1 MSAESPSTPYA
12 GARPAQRARPDSP
25 GSPVSAFRPPATEAG
40 GRTIQTRTGRR
51 PAVLFVALLAA
62 AACDDSG
69 TEPAE
74 EAGAVAQIAI
84 VSGGDQVGEAGS
96 TLPLPLT
103 VRLSDSADRPVA
115 GVLVSWFAVHG
126 GRVSSQGS
134 TTDSNGL
141 ASVQRILGLNAGDY
155 VTRATL
161 PDADGIR
168 REAVFTSIA
177 LVQGAYRMT
186 ASVSARTD
194 TVFAT
199 VAHRVDV
206 RDHLDRP
213 VSGVRVAW
221 TLLSGAG
228 ALAPASSTTDVQGFA
243 EALHTLGFRVGQ
255 QAVLAKVSGL
265 PDVAFAVSATAG
277 NPVAM
282 DAVGGPTGLGK
293 VGEVTQLAV
302 RVADAYGN
310 PTLGRAVDWAVTG
323 GGGSIGAVSF
333 SDASGVAR
341 AHRVLGSEA
350 ATQTTTATLRDAPG
364 VPPVVF
370 TSVAV
375 NELVTIFERYYYYYG
390 YFSYFSPDSVEVAV
404 DGRVGWSWPCEFCT
418 SSQHNVVFEDD
429 PSEPAS
435 SATSE
440 AGAHIRTFDAPGTYR
455 YRCTLHSTSFTGGEV
470 GVVKVL

>member
-1 MSAESPSTPYA
+1 MSAESPTTPYA
-12 GARPAQRARPDSP
+12 RGRPAERDLPDSP
-25 GSPVSAFRPPATEAG
+25 GRPAPGGKPPAAEASALAI
-40 GRTIQTRTGRR
+40 RPRTGPR

-69 TEPAE
+69 TGPAD

-103 VRLSDSADRPVA
+103 VRLSDSVDRPVA

-141 ASVQRILGLNAGDY
+141 ASVQRILGLNAGEY

-168 REAVFTSIA
+168 REAAFTSIA

-243 EALHTLGFRVGQ
+243 EALHTLGFRVGH
-255 QAVLAKVSGL
+255 QAVQAKVTGL
-265 PDVAFAVSATAG
+265 PDVTFAVSATAG

-282 DAVGGPTGLGK
+282 DAIGGPVGLGK
-293 VGEVTQLAV
+293 AGEATQLAV

-323 GGGSIGAVSF
+323 GGGSVGAVSF

-341 AHRVLGSEA
+341 ANRVFGAEA
-350 ATQTTTATLRDAPG
+350 TTQSTTATLRDAPA
-364 VPPVVF
+364 VPPVIF
-370 TSVAV
+370 TSMAV
-375 NELVTIFERYYYYYG
+375 NELVSILESYYYYYG
-390 YFSYFSPDSVEVAV
+390 YFFFFSPDSVEVAV
-404 DGRVGWSWPCEFCT
+404 DGRVGWSWPCDVCSAT
-418 SSQHNVVFEDD
+418 QHNVVFEDD
-429 PSEPAS
+429 PSEPTS

-440 AGAHIRTFDAPGTYR
+440 AGAHIRTFHAPGTYR
-455 YRCTLHSTSFTGGEV
+455 YRCTLHSTDFTAGEV

>member
-1 MSAESPSTPYA
+1 MSADSPSTPCA
-12 GARPAQRARPDSP
+12 RGRPAQRDCPDSP
-25 GSPVSAFRPPATEAG
+25 GGLVSDGRPPATEAG
-40 GRTIQTRTGRR
+40 GPPIRPRPGRG
-51 PAVLFVALLAA
+51 PAVLFLALLAA

-69 TEPAE
+69 TEPAQ
-74 EAGAVAQIAI
+74 EAGAVTQITI
-84 VSGGDQVGEAGS
+84 VSGRDQVGEAGS

-115 GVLVSWFAVHG
+115 GVLVTWFAVHG
-126 GRVSSQGS
+126 GRVSSQRS
-134 TTDSNGL
+134 ITDSRGL
-141 ASVQRILGLNAGDY
+141 ASIQRILGPNAGEY

-186 ASVSARTD
+186 ATRSTRTD

-199 VAHRVDV
+199 VTHRVDV
-206 RDHLDRP
+206 RDHLDLP

-228 ALAPASSTTDVQGFA
+228 ALAPTSSTTDVQGIA
-243 EALHTLGFRVGQ
+243 EALHTLGPGVGQ
-255 QAVLAKVSGL
+255 QAVLAEVPGL
-265 PDVAFAVSATAG
+265 PDVSFVVSVTAG
-277 NPVAM
+277 NPVVM
-282 DAVGGPTGLGK
+282 DAINGPMGLGK
-293 VGEVTQLAV
+293 AGGVVKLAV

-310 PTLGRAVDWAVTG
+310 PTGGRAVDWAVTG
-323 GGGSIGAVSF
+323 GGGTIGAVSF

-341 AHRVLGSEA
+341 ADRVLGTEA
-350 ATQTTTATLRDAPG
+350 MTQSTTATLRDAPA

-375 NELVTIFERYYYYYG
+375 NELVTIFEDYYYYG
-390 YFSYFSPDSVEVAV
+390 FFYFAPDSVEVAV
-404 DGRVGWSWPCEFCT
+404 DGRVGWSWPCDFCT
-418 SSQHNVVFEDD
+418 STQHNVVFEDD

-455 YRCTLHSTSFTGGEV
+455 YRCTLHSTSFTNGEV

>member
-1 MSAESPSTPYA
+1 
-12 GARPAQRARPDSP
+12 
-25 GSPVSAFRPPATEAG
+25 VTEAVG
-40 GRTIQTRTGRR
+40 PPIRPRPGPR
-51 PAVLFVALLAA
+51 PAVLCLALLAA

-69 TEPAE
+69 TEPAQ

-84 VSGGDQVGEAGS
+84 VSGRDQVGEAGS
-96 TLPLPLT
+96 ILPLPLT
-103 VRLSDSADRPVA
+103 VRLSDAADRPVA

-134 TTDSNGL
+134 ITDSGGL
-141 ASVQRILGLNAGDY
+141 ASVQRILGPNAGEY

-161 PDADGIR
+161 PDAAGIL

-186 ASVSARTD
+186 ASLSARTD

-213 VSGVRVAW
+213 VAGVRVAW

-228 ALAPASSTTDVQGFA
+228 ALAPTSSTTDVQGFA
-243 EALHTLGFRVGQ
+243 EALHTLGPGVGQ
-255 QAVLAKVSGL
+255 QTVLAEVTGL

-277 NPVAM
+277 NPVVM
-282 DAVGGPTGLGK
+282 DAIDGPTGLGK
-293 VGEVTQLAV
+293 AGEVTELAV

-323 GGGSIGAVSF
+323 GGGTIGAVSF
-333 SDASGVAR
+333 SDATGVAR
-341 AHRVLGSEA
+341 ANRVLGSEA
-350 ATQTTTATLRDAPG
+350 ITQSTTATLRDAPA

-375 NELVTIFERYYYYYG
+375 NELVTILEDVYYYYYYG
-390 YFSYFSPDSVEVAV
+390 YFSYFSPDRVEVAV
-404 DGRVGWSWPCEFCT
+404 DDRVGWSWPCEFCT
-418 SSQHNVVFEDD
+418 STQHNVVFEDD

-455 YRCTLHSTSFTGGEV
+455 YRCTVHSTSFAEGEV
-470 GVVKVL
+470 GVVEVL